1 MKVDEQVRSVR
12 PDNLFDVLF
21 NGVAGRVKESAGKK
35 MVFSGAQD
43 FDVLEREGTNVQVV
57 GGARKAVEVDKLK
70 VSKQFKLIN
79 PVPRFQSIPAT
90 PQFFDVAGTYIEYP
104 DLEEAMAKYKAQG
117 GFFKKFTGF
126 FGR

>member
-1 MKVDEQVRSVR
+1 M
-12 PDNLFDVLF
+12 
-21 NGVAGRVKESAGKK
+21 
-35 MVFSGAQD
+35 
-43 FDVLEREGTNVQVV
+43 
-57 GGARKAVEVDKLK
+57 EVDKLK

-104 DLEEAMAKYKAQG
+104 DLEEAMTKYKAQG